1 MKMKRFE
8 IEKDH
13 YLKIMCT
20 NGFIV
25 EGFMYNEFWIEWWI
39 YNVEY
44 GIKQHLFTVEKDFN
58 IKKYLNNNYSDICD
72 DYLERFGDLENDNI

>member
-1 MKMKRFE
+1 MKRFE
-8 IEKDH
+8 IEKES
-13 YLKIMCT
+13 YIKITCT

-25 EGFMYNEFWIEWWI
+25 EGFNYNDFWIEWWL

-58 IKKYLNNNYSDICD
+58 IKKYLKNNYFDLCD
-72 DYLERFGDLENDNI
+72 SYLERFGD

>member
-1 MKMKRFE
+1 MKRFE

-13 YLKIMCT
+13 YLKIICN

-25 EGFMYNEFWIEWWI
+25 EGFIYNEFWIEWWF

-44 GIKQHLFTVEKDFN
+44 GIKQHLFTVEKEFD
-58 IKKYLNNNYSDICD
+58 IKKYLSNNYFDICD
-72 DYLERFGDLENDNI
+72 DYLERFGDLENDNL